1 MNSTTHPNPS
11 ERELSN
17 VRFIRIAG
25 IGFLGVTAL
34 LLVGFFLVLRYDFE
48 TLYSGLPIED
58 AALIANEL
66 DRQEVR
72 YRIEK
77 NGTAISVPANG
88 IEATRLAVFNAGAS
102 DQSLTGFE
110 LFNESEMGLTE
121 FAQKIKFQRAIQGE
135 LARTIMMINGV
146 RKARIHIAIP
156 ERSVFR
162 NQQVKPKAAVTL
174 ISDGGLAL
182 SPTSVLGIKRLVSAS
197 VPGLSVSDVTVVDQS
212 GVVISDLI
220 DAAVA
225 EPKPEPADVSQD
237 SDPVTV
243 DQEQITLVAEDFT
256 LMTNAA
262 RVNDPEIELKS
273 AAMEFVDTRIVVLAM
288 IVLICLLFAAW
299 FAFISRRSLDK
310 SARDAF
316 TSELVQA
323 LRRQDGEDAHAR

>member
-1 MNSTTHPNPS
+1 MTHPNPS

-17 VRFIRIAG
+17 ARFIRIAG

-197 VPGLSVSDVTVVDQS
+197 VPGLSVSDVTVVDQA

-225 EPKPEPADVSQD
+225 EPKLEPAVSQD

-243 DQEQITLVAEDFT
+243 DQEHITLVAGDAA

-288 IVLICLLFAAW
+288 IVFICLLFAAW
-299 FAFISRRSLDK
+299 FAFINRRSLDK
-310 SARDAF
+310 PARDAF